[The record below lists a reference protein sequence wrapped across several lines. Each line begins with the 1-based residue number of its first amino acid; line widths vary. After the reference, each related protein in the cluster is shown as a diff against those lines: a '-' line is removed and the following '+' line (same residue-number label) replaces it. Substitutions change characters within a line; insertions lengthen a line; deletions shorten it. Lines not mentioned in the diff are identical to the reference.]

1 MGVLTELGFG
11 PEIARTMLIDPPDYV
26 LAEAS
31 TLKPRPSIASSV
43 MTAEPASLVAW
54 WPDRARLDQ
63 SAVSRLHWM
72 VSNASGEAW
81 LVFDPDDE
89 DLVTAGEIR
98 AAAEQSQFEPGEELT
113 LSSGEVALHL
123 RLANTATP

>member
-1 MGVLTELGFG
+1 MGVLAELGFG

-54 WPDRARLDQ
+54 WPDRARLNEP
-63 SAVSRLHWM
+63 SVSRLHWM
-72 VSNASGEAW
+72 LSTAGGEAW
-81 LVFDPDDE
+81 LIYDPDDE
-89 DLVTAGEIR
+89 DLVTANEIR
-98 AAAEQSQFEPGEELT
+98 AAAEASQFTTGEERT
-113 LSSGEVALHL
+113 LSSGEIAL
-123 RLANTATP
+123 RLQLGPAPG